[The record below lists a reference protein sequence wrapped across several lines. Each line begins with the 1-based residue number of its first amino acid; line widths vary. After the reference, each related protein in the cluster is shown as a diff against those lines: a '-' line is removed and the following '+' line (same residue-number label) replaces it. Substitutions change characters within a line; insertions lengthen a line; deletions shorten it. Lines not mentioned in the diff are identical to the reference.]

1 MIHSG
6 FLHRTWNENYNYFG
20 DKYSDIIICTT
31 AIRLH
36 FIFFGV
42 NRCWFFPPLL
52 MDGRRRKKKCS
63 SHPDFSKFRAHW
75 LQTRDNIQLFSVKL
89 LGESLPSNQI
99 KWANVLSFQ
108 SSWKYREHMI
118 ELISYLE
125 ANSLAL
131 FSVPFEQYIQMN
143 RELIW
148 LLGSIFFL
156 LPKLCF
162 SWKGFHPLSWY
173 KLL

>member
-1 MIHSG
+1 
-6 FLHRTWNENYNYFG
+6 
-20 DKYSDIIICTT
+20 
-31 AIRLH
+31 
-36 FIFFGV
+36 
-42 NRCWFFPPLL
+42 
-52 MDGRRRKKKCS
+52 
-63 SHPDFSKFRAHW
+63 
-75 LQTRDNIQLFSVKL
+75 
-89 LGESLPSNQI
+89 
-99 KWANVLSFQ
+99 
-108 SSWKYREHMI
+108 MI

-125 ANSLAL
+125 ANSLTL